1 MSEWEIV
8 LIAGCIVLTTFTVEG
23 IAGFG
28 ATVMALP
35 FITMLVG
42 IDKAVPMLSSLSVL
56 LSLFIIS
63 RSWKNFVWK
72 EYLFIVLHVGLGV
85 PVGLFMMDHLPK
97 AGLIGILTG
106 FMFFV
111 GIRGLRGAC
120 RKKEAVPAEVPAAKK
135 NFLSGIILFLGGI
148 IQGAFSSG
156 GPVVVMYASRAL
168 PEKSRFRATLTSL
181 WLSTNTVMITKWTL
195 SGTVWTP
202 QLGKMILCALPFV
215 AGGMILGD
223 FLHHKV
229 DQKKFTL
236 LVYTVLIIAACMLG
250 GNLIYKECQF

>member
-97 AGLIGILTG
+97 AGLIGMTKSLALYG
-106 FMFFV
+106 AKC
-111 GIRGLRGAC
+111 GIRSVAIAPGPVMTRPAMAKMPTPMGRA
-120 RKKEAVPAEVPAAKK
+120 AEVIEVVD
-135 NFLSGIILFLGGI
+135 LILYLC
-148 IQGAFSSG
+148 SDK
-156 GPVVVMYASRAL
+156 ASY
-168 PEKSRFRATLTSL
+168 
-181 WLSTNTVMITKWTL
+181 I
-195 SGTVWTP
+195 SGTVISID
-202 QLGKMILCALPFV
+202 GARSC
-215 AGGMILGD
+215 GGS
-223 FLHHKV
+223 
-229 DQKKFTL
+229 
-236 LVYTVLIIAACMLG
+236 Y
-250 GNLIYKECQF
+250 